1 MNPELE
7 NQISHEVDSEE
18 MEMPP
23 KAMHACGAD
32 QNENRMEVTDSA
44 EALAP
49 QVAVQQGEV
58 HLLEGPNMAAPPEE
72 SRPPGVNIESV
83 TVPSPGGDGTASCS
97 KEQLAIERVP
107 EEMEQKENPE
117 PSTACMDFEVAP
129 AIESCVKDGVCQ
141 ESKSVKLPSETES
154 SSSSAAGISKANAS
168 SSPAL
173 SSDLPSHDMLH
184 SYPSAPSASAGN
196 IMPTTYVSVTPKI
209 GMGKPAITKRKFS
222 PGRPRSRQVW

>member
-7 NQISHEVDSEE
+7 NQISREADSEE

-23 KAMHACGAD
+23 KVMHTCGAD
-32 QNENRMEVTDSA
+32 QNENKMEVTDSA

-49 QVAVQQGEV
+49 QVTVQQGEV
-58 HLLEGPNMAAPPEE
+58 HLLEGPNMAASPEE
-72 SRPPGVNIESV
+72 SRSPGVNTESV
-83 TVPSPGGDGTASCS
+83 TVPSPGGEGTALCS

-107 EEMEQKENPE
+107 KEMEQKENPQ
-117 PSTACMDFEVAP
+117 PSTAFMDFEVAP
-129 AIESCVKDGVCQ
+129 AVESCVKDGVCQ
-141 ESKSVKLPSETES
+141 ESKSVKLPSEIES
-154 SSSSAAGISKANAS
+154 PSSSAAGMSKAKAS

-173 SSDLPSHDMLH
+173 PSDLPSHDMLH
-184 SYPSAPSASAGN
+184 TYPSTPSASAGN
-196 IMPTTYVSVTPKI
+196 VMPTTYISVTPKI